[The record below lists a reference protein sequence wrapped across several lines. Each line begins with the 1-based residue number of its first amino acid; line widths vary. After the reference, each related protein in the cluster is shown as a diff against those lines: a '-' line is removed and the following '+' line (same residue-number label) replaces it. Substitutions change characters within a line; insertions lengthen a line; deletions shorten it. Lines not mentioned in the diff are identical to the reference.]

1 MKMNTSPSPALGIHE
16 GARRELTIEM
26 YFDFVCPWCLVGK
39 RHLRTAMNRLAEMRP
54 DVDLSVLW
62 RSHQLRPDTP
72 PGGLPYQAFYI
83 ARLGSPEAVADR
95 RAQVRRA
102 GTAAD
107 IDFAFERI
115 KVLPNT
121 ASAHELVAYAARH
134 GNETQV
140 AGLVER
146 LFLAYFIEGED
157 IGDLAV
163 LERLGLECELG
174 IEGLVEQFAEFRR
187 GASRT
192 ISAPAPIG
200 RRIDGVPCF
209 VFNGSHSI
217 SGANPPDVLL
227 DAMLRS
233 ISG

>member
-1 MKMNTSPSPALGIHE
+1 MKMNSSPSTALGIHE
-16 GARRELTIEM
+16 GARPGLTIEV
-26 YFDFVCPWCLVGK
+26 YFDFVCPWCLIGK
-39 RHLRTAMNRLAEMRP
+39 RHLHTAMSRLAEMRP

-83 ARLGSPEAVADR
+83 ARLGRPEAVAAR
-95 RAQVRRA
+95 RAQVRHA
-102 GTAAD
+102 GTAVG

-121 ASAHELVAYAARH
+121 ASAHELVAYATRH
-134 GNETQV
+134 CNETQV

-146 LFLAYFIEGED
+146 LFVAYFIEGED
-157 IGDLAV
+157 IGDSTV

-174 IEGLVEQFAEFRR
+174 PHGLAEQFAEFRR
-187 GASRT
+187 SASRT
-192 ISAPAPIG
+192 ISAPAPID
-200 RRIDGVPCF
+200 RHIDGVPCF
-209 VFNGSHSI
+209 VFNRSHSV